1 MPDDAAPGPAPEPGP
16 ATAAATAAGDLTQAF
31 TEHRRLLFTVAYEML
46 GAAADAEDVVQ
57 EAWLRWSAK
66 DRSDVLDPRAYLVRV
81 TTRLALN
88 RLRTLRRARE
98 TYVGPWLP
106 DPILTTP
113 DAALPVERAEEVSLA
128 LLVVLETLSPVERA
142 VFVLREV
149 FDLSYQEIA
158 GALDREVATVRQ
170 TAHRAR
176 EHVRARRP
184 RYTPAGPQH
193 AEATQRFLTACFT
206 GDVAGVLAALAPEVE
221 LVTDGGGVV
230 RAARRVIRGA
240 DKVSR
245 ALVAFA
251 GDTTVGRMEWVPV
264 EINGASGM
272 LALLDGAP
280 AIATVA
286 EYGTGDHDGL
296 LARVMVFRNPE
307 RLAGLR
313 RQPG

>member
-1 MPDDAAPGPAPEPGP
+1 MAGGADPRPAPDVLTEPF
-16 ATAAATAAGDLTQAF
+16 A
-31 TEHRRLLFTVAYEML
+31 ENRRLLFTVAYEML

-57 EAWLRWSAK
+57 EAWLRWSAA
-66 DRSDVLDPRAYLVRV
+66 DRSDVLEPRAYLVRI

-88 RLRTLRRARE
+88 RLRALQRARE

-106 DPILTTP
+106 DPLLTTP
-113 DAALPVERAEEVSLA
+113 DAAHPVERAEEVSLA
-128 LLVVLETLSPVERA
+128 LLVVLETLSPLERA

-149 FDLSYQEIA
+149 FELPYQEVA
-158 GALDREVATVRQ
+158 HALDRDVVAVRQ
-170 TAHRAR
+170 VAHRAR
-176 EHVRARRP
+176 EHVRSRRP

-193 AEATQRFLTACFT
+193 TEVTQRFLAACLT
-206 GDVAGVLAALAPEVE
+206 GDVAGVLAALSPEVE

-251 GDTTVGRMEWVPV
+251 QDETVGRMEWVPA
-264 EINGASGM
+264 EINGSLGM

-280 AIATVA
+280 AMAAVT
-286 EYGTGDHDGL
+286 ELDGDR
-296 LARVMVFRNPE
+296 LARVLVFRNTD

-313 RQPG
+313 RVAP

>member
-1 MPDDAAPGPAPEPGP
+1 MPDDV
-16 ATAAATAAGDLTQAF
+16 AAGPQPDVAGLAELFQAN
-31 TEHRRLLFTVAYEML
+31 RRLLFTVAYEML

-57 EAWLRWSAK
+57 EAWLRWSAA
-66 DRSDVLDPRAYLVRV
+66 DRSDVVEPRAYLVRV

-106 DPILTTP
+106 DPLLTAP
-113 DAALPVERAEEVSLA
+113 DAAHPVERAEEVSLA
-128 LLVVLETLSPVERA
+128 LLVVLETLSPLERA

-149 FDLSYQEIA
+149 FELPYQEIA
-158 GALDREVATVRQ
+158 DALDRDVPAVRQ

-193 AEATQRFLTACFT
+193 AEATERFLAACFT
-206 GDVAGVLAALAPEVE
+206 GDLAGVLAALAPEVE

-230 RAARRVIRGA
+230 RAARRIIRGA

-251 GDTTVGRMEWVPV
+251 RDDTLAPLEWVSV
-264 EINGASGM
+264 EINGALGTM
-272 LALLDGAP
+272 ALLDGVPMMA
-280 AIATVA
+280 AVA
-286 EYGTGDHDGL
+286 EYAAEHDEDR
-296 LARVMVFRNPE
+296 LARLMVFRNPA

-313 RQPG
+313 RRPA

>member
-1 MPDDAAPGPAPEPGP
+1 MAGGAGPRPAPDALTEPF
-16 ATAAATAAGDLTQAF
+16 A
-31 TEHRRLLFTVAYEML
+31 ENRRLLFTVAYEML

-57 EAWLRWSAK
+57 EAWLRWSAA
-66 DRSDVLDPRAYLVRV
+66 DRSDVLEPRAYLVRI

-88 RLRTLRRARE
+88 RLRALQRARE

-106 DPILTTP
+106 DPLLTTP
-113 DAALPVERAEEVSLA
+113 DAAHPVERAEEVSLA
-128 LLVVLETLSPVERA
+128 LLVVLETLSPLERA

-149 FDLSYQEIA
+149 FELPYQEVA
-158 GALDREVATVRQ
+158 HALDRDVVAVRQ
-170 TAHRAR
+170 VAHRAR
-176 EHVRARRP
+176 EHVRSRRP

-193 AEATQRFLTACFT
+193 TEVTQRFLAACLT
-206 GDVAGVLAALAPEVE
+206 GDVAGVLAALSPEVE

-251 GDTTVGRMEWVPV
+251 QDETVGRMEWVPA
-264 EINGASGM
+264 EINGSLGM

-280 AIATVA
+280 AMAAVT
-286 EYGTGDHDGL
+286 ELDGDR
-296 LARVMVFRNPE
+296 LARVLVFRNTD

-313 RQPG
+313 RVAP

>member
-1 MPDDAAPGPAPEPGP
+1 MPHPAAGPGPE
-16 ATAAATAAGDLTQAF
+16 AGALTQPFAQN
-31 TEHRRLLFTVAYEML
+31 RRLLFTVAYEML

-57 EAWLRWSAK
+57 EAWLRWSAA
-66 DRSDVLDPRAYLVRV
+66 DRSDVVEPRAYLVRI

-128 LLVVLETLSPVERA
+128 MLVVLETLSPMERA

-149 FDLSYQEIA
+149 FDLPYQEVA
-158 GALDREVATVRQ
+158 EALDRDVATVRQ

-193 AEATQRFLTACFT
+193 AEATERFLTACFT

-230 RAARRVIRGA
+230 RAARRIIRGA

-251 GDTTVGRMEWVPV
+251 RDETVGRMELVPT
-264 EINGASGM
+264 EINGALGM
-272 LALLDGAP
+272 LALLDGVP
-280 AIATVA
+280 AMATAA
-286 EYGTGDHDGL
+286 EYDGDR

-313 RQPG
+313 RVSGPAG

>member
-1 MPDDAAPGPAPEPGP
+1 MPDDVAAGPPAEAGDRTDAGP
-16 ATAAATAAGDLTQAF
+16 HPAAGDLTHPF
-31 TEHRRLLFTVAYEML
+31 TENRRLLFTVAYEML

-57 EAWLRWSAK
+57 ETWLRWSAG
-66 DRSDVLDPRAYLVRV
+66 DRSDVVEPRAYLVRI

-88 RLRTLRRARE
+88 RLRTLQRSRE

-149 FDLSYQEIA
+149 FDLPYQEVA
-158 GALDREVATVRQ
+158 EVLDRDVAAVRQ

-193 AEATQRFLTACFT
+193 AEATERFLTACLT

-230 RAARRVIRGA
+230 RAARRIIRGA

-245 ALVAFA
+245 ALIAFA
-251 GDTTVGRMEWVPV
+251 NDETMASMELVPA
-264 EINGASGM
+264 EINGALG
-272 LALLDGAP
+272 ALYLLGGAP
-280 AIATVA
+280 VMAAVS
-286 EYGTGDHDGL
+286 EWDGDR

-307 RLAGLR
+307 RLAGLHR
-313 RQPG
+313 LPG

>member
-1 MPDDAAPGPAPEPGP
+1 MPDDV
-16 ATAAATAAGDLTQAF
+16 AAGPRSEAVERPGLAGLAEPF
-31 TEHRRLLFTVAYEML
+31 EANRRLLFTVAYEML

-57 EAWLRWSAK
+57 EAWLRWSAA
-66 DRSDVLDPRAYLVRV
+66 DRSDVLEPRAYLVRV

-106 DPILTTP
+106 DPLLTAP

-128 LLVVLETLSPVERA
+128 LLVVLETLSPLERA

-149 FDLSYQEIA
+149 FDLPYQEIA
-158 GALDREVATVRQ
+158 EALDRDVSAVRQ

-193 AEATQRFLTACFT
+193 AEATERFLAACFT
-206 GDVAGVLAALAPEVE
+206 GDLAGVVAALAPEVE

-230 RAARRVIRGA
+230 RAARRIIRGA

-245 ALVAFA
+245 ALIAFA
-251 GDTTVGRMEWVPV
+251 RDSTVARLEWVPV
-264 EINGASGM
+264 EINGALGTM
-272 LALLDGAP
+272 ALRGGVPTMATAAEFDGDRMVR
-280 AIATVA
+280 I
-286 EYGTGDHDGL
+286 
-296 LARVMVFRNPE
+296 MVFRNPT

-313 RQPG
+313 RRPG

>member
-1 MPDDAAPGPAPEPGP
+1 MADDV
-16 ATAAATAAGDLTQAF
+16 AAGAPSGTADPTAPFAQN
-31 TEHRRLLFTVAYEML
+31 RRLLFTVAYEML

-57 EAWLRWSAK
+57 ETWLRWSAA
-66 DRSDVLDPRAYLVRV
+66 DRSDVVEPRAYLVRI

-88 RLRTLRRARE
+88 RLRTLQRSRE

-106 DPILTTP
+106 DPILTSP

-128 LLVVLETLSPVERA
+128 VLVVLETLSPLERA

-149 FDLSYQEIA
+149 FDLPYQEVA
-158 GALDREVATVRQ
+158 EVLDRDVAAVRQ
-170 TAHRAR
+170 LAHRAR

-193 AEATQRFLTACFT
+193 AEATERFLTACFT

-230 RAARRVIRGA
+230 RAARRIIRGA

-245 ALVAFA
+245 ALVAFTRDA
-251 GDTTVGRMEWVPV
+251 SVRRMEWLPV
-264 EINGASGM
+264 EINGALGT
-272 LALLDGAP
+272 LALLDGVP
-280 AIATVA
+280 AMATAA
-286 EYGTGDHDGL
+286 EYDGDR
-296 LARVMVFRNPE
+296 LARVMVFRNPA

-313 RQPG
+313 RLPGPGGRHG

>member
-1 MPDDAAPGPAPEPGP
+1 VPDDAA
-16 ATAAATAAGDLTQAF
+16 AAAGPDPRSAGLVEPF
-31 TEHRRLLFTVAYEML
+31 TENRRLLFTVAYEML

-57 EAWLRWSAK
+57 EVWLRWSRA
-66 DRSDVLDPRAYLVRV
+66 DRSDVLEPRAYLVRI

-88 RLRTLRRARE
+88 RLRTLQRSRE

-128 LLVVLETLSPVERA
+128 LLVVLETLSPVQRA

-149 FDLSYQEIA
+149 FDLPYQEIA
-158 GALDREVATVRQ
+158 EVLDRDVAAVRQ

-193 AEATQRFLTACFT
+193 AEATERFLTACFT

-230 RAARRVIRGA
+230 RAALRVIRGA
-240 DKVSR
+240 DKVAR
-245 ALVAFA
+245 ALVAFSA
-251 GDTTVGRMEWVPV
+251 DETVGRMDWVSV
-264 EINGASGM
+264 EINGALGM

-280 AIATVA
+280 VMATTSG
-286 EYGTGDHDGL
+286 YDTTGDGDR
-296 LARVMVFRNPE
+296 LARVMVFRNPA

-313 RQPG
+313 RLPVSRAGQPA

>member
-1 MPDDAAPGPAPEPGP
+1 MPDDV
-16 ATAAATAAGDLTQAF
+16 AAGPQPDVAGLAELFQAN
-31 TEHRRLLFTVAYEML
+31 RRLLFTVAYEML

-57 EAWLRWSAK
+57 EAWLRWSAA
-66 DRSDVLDPRAYLVRV
+66 DRSDVVEPRAYLVRV

-106 DPILTTP
+106 DPLLTAP
-113 DAALPVERAEEVSLA
+113 DAAHPVERAEEVSLA
-128 LLVVLETLSPVERA
+128 LLVVLETLSPLERA

-149 FDLSYQEIA
+149 FELPYQEIA
-158 GALDREVATVRQ
+158 DALDRDVPAVRQ

-193 AEATQRFLTACFT
+193 AEATERFLAACFT
-206 GDVAGVLAALAPEVE
+206 GDLAGVLAALAPEVE

-230 RAARRVIRGA
+230 RAARRIIRGA

-251 GDTTVGRMEWVPV
+251 RDDALAPLEWVSV
-264 EINGASGM
+264 EINGALGTM
-272 LALLDGAP
+272 ALLDGVPMMA
-280 AIATVA
+280 AVA
-286 EYGTGDHDGL
+286 EYATEHDGDRL
-296 LARVMVFRNPE
+296 VRLMVFRNPA

-313 RQPG
+313 RRPA

>member
-1 MPDDAAPGPAPEPGP
+1 MPDL
-16 ATAAATAAGDLTQAF
+16 TASFQ
-31 TEHRRLLFTVAYEML
+31 ENRRLLFTVAYEML

-57 EAWLRWSAK
+57 ETWLRWSAA
-66 DRSDVLDPRAYLVRV
+66 DRSDVAEPRAYLVRI

-88 RLRTLRRARE
+88 RLRALRRSRE

-106 DPILTTP
+106 DPLLTSP

-128 LLVVLETLSPVERA
+128 LLVVLETLSPLERA

-149 FDLSYQEIA
+149 FELPYQEVA
-158 GALDREVATVRQ
+158 EALDRDVAAVRQ
-170 TAHRAR
+170 VAHRAR

-193 AEATQRFLTACFT
+193 AEATERFLAACLT

-230 RAARRVIRGA
+230 RAARRIIRGA
-240 DKVSR
+240 DKVAR

-251 GDTTVGRMEWVPV
+251 RDETMASMEAFPAEV
-264 EINGASGM
+264 NGALGV
-272 LALLDGAP
+272 LYLQGGAP
-280 AIATVA
+280 VMAAVS
-286 EYGTGDHDGL
+286 EWDGDR

-313 RQPG
+313 RLTDLSV

>member
-1 MPDDAAPGPAPEPGP
+1 MPSPSPAPNPSPVPSPAPGPQVTE
-16 ATAAATAAGDLTQAF
+16 LTELFEAN
-31 TEHRRLLFTVAYEML
+31 RRLLFTVAYEML

-57 EAWLRWSAK
+57 EVWLRWSAA
-66 DRSDVLDPRAYLVRV
+66 DRSDVLEPRAYLVRI
-81 TTRLALN
+81 TTRLSLN
-88 RLRTLRRARE
+88 RLRALQRARE

-106 DPILTTP
+106 DPLLTTP

-128 LLVVLETLSPVERA
+128 LLVVLETLSPLERA

-149 FDLSYQEIA
+149 FDLSYQEI
-158 GALDREVATVRQ
+158 GDVLDRDVPALRQ

-193 AEATQRFLTACFT
+193 AEATERFLTACFT
-206 GDVAGVLAALAPEVE
+206 GDLAGVVAALAPEVE

-230 RAARRVIRGA
+230 RAARRIIRGA

-245 ALVAFA
+245 ALIAFA
-251 GDTTVGRMEWVPV
+251 GDGTMADLEWVPV
-264 EINGASGM
+264 EINGALGTM
-272 LALLDGAP
+272 ALRDGVPTMAS
-280 AIATVA
+280 VA
-286 EYGTGDHDGL
+286 EYDGDR
-296 LARVMVFRNPE
+296 LARLMVFRNTE

-313 RQPG
+313 RRPG

>member
-1 MPDDAAPGPAPEPGP
+1 MPDA
-16 ATAAATAAGDLTQAF
+16 DLALPF
-31 TEHRRLLFTVAYEML
+31 TENRRLLFTVAYEML

-66 DRSDVLDPRAYLVRV
+66 DRSDVDDPRAYLVRI

-158 GALDREVATVRQ
+158 DVLDREPATVRQ

-193 AEATQRFLTACFT
+193 AEATERFLAACFT

-251 GDTTVGRMEWVPV
+251 GDATVGRMEWVPV
-264 EINGASGM
+264 EINGALGM
-272 LALLDGAP
+272 LALLDGEP
-280 AIATVA
+280 AMATVA
-286 EYGTGDHDGL
+286 EYGTGDQGGL

-313 RQPG
+313 RLRD

>member
-1 MPDDAAPGPAPEPGP
+1 MAGGADPRPAPDALTEPF
-16 ATAAATAAGDLTQAF
+16 A
-31 TEHRRLLFTVAYEML
+31 ENRRLLFTVAYEML

-57 EAWLRWSAK
+57 EAWLRWSAA
-66 DRSDVLDPRAYLVRV
+66 DRSDVLEPRAYLVRI

-88 RLRTLRRARE
+88 RLRALQRARE

-106 DPILTTP
+106 DPLLTTP
-113 DAALPVERAEEVSLA
+113 DAAHPVERAEEVSLA
-128 LLVVLETLSPVERA
+128 LLVVLETLSPLERA

-149 FDLSYQEIA
+149 FELPYQEVA
-158 GALDREVATVRQ
+158 HALDRDVVAVRQ
-170 TAHRAR
+170 VAHRAR
-176 EHVRARRP
+176 EHVRSRRP

-193 AEATQRFLTACFT
+193 TEVTQRFLAACLT

-251 GDTTVGRMEWVPV
+251 QDETVGRMEWVPA
-264 EINGASGM
+264 EINGSLGM

-280 AIATVA
+280 AMAAVT
-286 EYGTGDHDGL
+286 ELDGDR
-296 LARVMVFRNPE
+296 LARVLVFRNTD

-313 RQPG
+313 RIAP

>member
-1 MPDDAAPGPAPEPGP
+1 MSVAPREFRIGRDK
-16 ATAAATAAGDLTQAF
+16 GD
-31 TEHRRLLFTVAYEML
+31 
-46 GAAADAEDVVQ
+46 VQ
-57 EAWLRWSAK
+57 CFST
-66 DRSDVLDPRAYLVRV
+66 VRV
-81 TTRLALN
+81 RHGPVWRITTRLALN
-88 RLRTLRRARE
+88 RLRTLQRSRE

-149 FDLSYQEIA
+149 FDLPYQEVA
-158 GALDREVATVRQ
+158 EVLDRDVAAVRQ

-193 AEATQRFLTACFT
+193 AEATERFLTACRT

-230 RAARRVIRGA
+230 RAARRIVRGA
-240 DKVSR
+240 DKVAR
-245 ALVAFA
+245 ALIAFA
-251 GDTTVGRMEWVPV
+251 NDETMARMAVVPA
-264 EINGASGM
+264 EINGALGA
-272 LALLDGAP
+272 LYLLDGAP
-280 AIATVA
+280 VMAAVS
-286 EYGTGDHDGL
+286 EWDGDR

-307 RLAGLR
+307 RLAGLHR
-313 RQPG
+313 LPG